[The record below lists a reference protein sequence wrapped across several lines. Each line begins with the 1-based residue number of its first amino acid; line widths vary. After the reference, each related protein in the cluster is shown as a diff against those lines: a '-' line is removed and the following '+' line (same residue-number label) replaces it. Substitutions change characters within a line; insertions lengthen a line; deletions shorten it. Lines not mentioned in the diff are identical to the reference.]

1 MHTYGESDEKDSIIK
16 NNQFKI
22 KYVTFHIPFT
32 MIITSKPRDILCVN
46 FGFENKFWKY
56 FSPATRHFFFSYPIS
71 SNVACARHFDV
82 LSVIKGHSVR
92 RATEISKRRNYL
104 IYFKT
109 SPLTKSWQDE
119 TKILSV
125 FGVFVSVFFFFSL
138 ENIQFFWT
146 KTICVRK
153 NGRC

>member
-16 NNQFKI
+16 SNQFKI
-22 KYVTFHIPFT
+22 KYVTYHIPFT
-32 MIITSKPRDILCVN
+32 TISHEQTSQYIVC
-46 FGFENKFWKY
+46 KFWIWKQILKV
-56 FSPATRHFFFSYPIS
+56 FSPRNAPLFFSFISYPIS

-92 RATEISKRRNYL
+92 RAMEISKRRNYL

-119 TKILSV
+119 TKILP
-125 FGVFVSVFFFFSL
+125 VFVSVIFFFSF
-138 ENIQFFWT
+138 ENIQFLWT

>member
-1 MHTYGESDEKDSIIK
+1 MGKFRISKQKNESI
-16 NNQFKI
+16 FF
-22 KYVTFHIPFT
+22 VFFLFF
-32 MIITSKPRDILCVN
+32 RL
-46 FGFENKFWKY
+46 
-56 FSPATRHFFFSYPIS
+56 ATRRRFYPIA

-125 FGVFVSVFFFFSL
+125 FGVFFLFL
-138 ENIQFFWT
+138 
-146 KTICVRK
+146 
-153 NGRC
+153 

>member
-1 MHTYGESDEKDSIIK
+1 MK
-16 NNQFKI
+16 
-22 KYVTFHIPFT
+22 V
-32 MIITSKPRDILCVN
+32 
-46 FGFENKFWKY
+46 
-56 FSPATRHFFFSYPIS
+56 FFFFASQRVVGFYPIA

-125 FGVFVSVFFFFSL
+125 FGVFFSFL
-138 ENIQFFWT
+138 
-146 KTICVRK
+146 
-153 NGRC
+153 